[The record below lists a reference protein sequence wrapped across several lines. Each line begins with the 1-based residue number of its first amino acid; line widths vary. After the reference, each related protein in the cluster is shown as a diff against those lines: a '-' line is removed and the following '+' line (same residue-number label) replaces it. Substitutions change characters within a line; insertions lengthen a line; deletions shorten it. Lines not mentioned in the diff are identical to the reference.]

1 MSKKKNHSKKRQKTK
16 EPPRKSNKSFMVIIA
31 LILFAGAAFVI
42 FSGGDKTVEAKKTSF
57 NIKGGETRPVLNPA
71 QFTGMTRAAYA
82 AAAKYPQ
89 VLDQVRCYCN
99 CDEPP
104 FYHKSLLSCFVETHG
119 AG

>member
-1 MSKKKNHSKKRQKTK
+1 MAKKSAKKQKRKNQKAPPKKGNSGLIVT
-16 EPPRKSNKSFMVIIA
+16 VL
-31 LILFAGAAFVI
+31 LILIAGVAAVLFT
-42 FSGGDKTVEAKKTSF
+42 GGEKSVEAKKTSF
-57 NIKGGETRPVLNPA
+57 NIQGGETRPVLNPA

-104 FYHKSLLSCFVETHG
+104 FYHKSLLSCFTETHG

>member
-1 MSKKKNHSKKRQKTK
+1 MAKKSKRQGKTTAKQQKKRN
-16 EPPRKSNKSFMVIIA
+16 PLVIA
-31 LILFAGAAFVI
+31 VVAILVIGAAYVV
-42 FSGGDKTVEAKKTSF
+42 FSGGGSPVNAKKTSF
-57 NIKGGETRPVLNPA
+57 NIQGGETRPVLDPY

-82 AAAKYPQ
+82 AAQKYPQ

>member
-1 MSKKKNHSKKRQKTK
+1 MAKKKNNSKKRQKVK
-16 EPPRKSNKSFMVIIA
+16 EIPKKSNKGFMVLIA
-31 LILFAGAAFVI
+31 LILFAGALFVI
-42 FSGGDKTVEAKKTSF
+42 FYDGNRTVEAKKTSF

-82 AAAKYPQ
+82 AAARYPQ